1 MTSSPPP
8 SPPVSI
14 APVSVKPAK
23 FDASSPA
30 AWFAILEAQFILNG
44 IKNKATKFY
53 TALSQL
59 PPQTVSSVSELII
72 TSADYEQLKIAVIGH
87 HESTKPELFE
97 QFLRQTTL
105 TGRPSH
111 HLTEMRRIAS
121 KVGVT
126 DDFLR
131 HRFQQVLPSNVALII
146 ASQTSLDLDA
156 IGKLADE
163 LVTLFPRDDVCA
175 IKNTHTREF
184 HSRPA
189 HFSHPEQ
196 PFRNNTP
203 DLTLTPFSSGQRSKI
218 CRSHIFF
225 GEKARNC
232 RSWCRWPDKRN
243 CKVMQSR
250 NNSRSASPEN

>member
-1 MTSSPPP
+1 MASSPPP
-8 SPPVSI
+8 STPVSI

-23 FDASSPA
+23 FDATSPA
-30 AWFAILEAQFILNG
+30 AWFAILEAQFVLNG
-44 IKNKATKFY
+44 IRNQVTKFY

-59 PPQTVSSVSELII
+59 PTQTVSSVSELII

-87 HESTKPELFE
+87 HESTKPELFD
-97 QFLRQTTL
+97 QFLRKTTL

-111 HLTEMRRIAS
+111 HLNEMRRIAS

-131 HRFQQVLPSNVALII
+131 HRFQQALPSNVAPII

-163 LVTLFPRDDVCA
+163 LVTLFPRDEVCA
-175 IKNTHTREF
+175 INTHA
-184 HSRPA
+184 HSHNKPT
-189 HFSHPEQ
+189 HFSQ
-196 PFRNNTP
+196 PQQTSRCNTP